1 MIGRL
6 HGVLLHKQPPSL
18 LLDVQGVGY
27 EVEAPMSTFYLLPAV
42 GQAVT
47 LHTHLAVREDAQ
59 QLYGFATA
67 EEKQLF
73 RDLIRVS
80 GIGGKL
86 ALAILS
92 GISVKEFVATIQRGD
107 ATLLTQLPGIG
118 KKTAERLVLELRD
131 RIGKTFGAMPD
142 LPVTVEGVDRS
153 AMSDA
158 FGALLALG
166 YKEAEA
172 GRMLKNAG
180 KPGLS
185 SEDLIRLALQSALK

>member
-1 MIGRL
+1 VIGRL
-6 HGVLLHKQPPSL
+6 QGVLLHKQPPSL

-27 EVEAPMSTFYLLPAV
+27 ELDAPMSTFYALPAV
-42 GQAVT
+42 GQSVS

-59 QLYGFATA
+59 QLYGFATL

-80 GIGGKL
+80 GVGGKL

-92 GISVKEFVATIQRGD
+92 GISVKDFIATVQRGD
-107 ATLLTQLPGIG
+107 AQLLTQLPGIG

-131 RIGKTFGAMPD
+131 RIGKTFGS
-142 LPVTVEGVDRS
+142 LPELPAVEGTDRG
-153 AMSDA
+153 AMADA
-158 FGALLALG
+158 YGALLALG

-172 GRMLKNAG
+172 ARMLKTAG
-180 KPGLS
+180 KPGLN
-185 SEDLIRLALQSALK
+185 SEELIRLALQSALK

>member
-27 EVEAPMSTFYLLPAV
+27 EVDVPMSTFYALPAV
-42 GQAVT
+42 GQPVS
-47 LHTHLAVREDAQ
+47 LHTHLSVREDAQ
-59 QLYGFATA
+59 QLYGFATP

-92 GISVKEFVATIQRGD
+92 GISVKDFITTVQRGD
-107 ATLLTQLPGIG
+107 AALLTQLPGIG
-118 KKTAERLVLELRD
+118 KKTAERLILELRD
-131 RIGKTFGAMPD
+131 RIGKTFGSVPN
-142 LPVTVEGVDRS
+142 LPSVEEGVDRE

-158 FGALLALG
+158 YGALLALG

-172 GRMLKNAG
+172 ARMLRNASR
-180 KPGLS
+180 PGLN
-185 SEDLIRLALQSALK
+185 SEDLIRLALQNALK

>member
-1 MIGRL
+1 MIGQL
-6 HGVLLHKQPPSL
+6 QGVLLHKQPPSL

-27 EVEAPMSTFYLLPAV
+27 ELDAPMSTFYALPAV
-42 GQAVT
+42 GQGVT

-59 QLYGFATA
+59 QLYGFATL

-92 GISVKEFVATIQRGD
+92 GISVKDFIATVQRGD
-107 ATLLTQLPGIG
+107 AQLLTQLPGIG

-131 RIGKTFGAMPD
+131 RIGKTFGSLPELPAVAGADRGAM
-142 LPVTVEGVDRS
+142 
-153 AMSDA
+153 ADA
-158 FGALLALG
+158 YGALLALG

-172 GRMLKNAG
+172 ARMLKAAG
-180 KPGLS
+180 KPGLN
-185 SEDLIRLALQSALK
+185 SEELIRLALQNALK

>member
-6 HGVLLHKQPPSL
+6 QGTLLHKQAPSL

-27 EVEAPMSTFYLLPAV
+27 EIEAPMSTFYSLPDV
-42 GQAVT
+42 GQSVT
-47 LHTHLAVREDAQ
+47 LHTHMAVREDAH

-73 RDLIRVS
+73 RDLIKVS
-80 GIGGKL
+80 GVGGKL
-86 ALAILS
+86 ALTILS
-92 GISVKEFVATIQRGD
+92 GITVKEFIATIQRGD

-131 RIGKTFGAMPD
+131 RIGKTFGA
-142 LPVTVEGVDRS
+142 LPSLPAVEGADRG
-153 AMSDA
+153 ALADA
-158 FGALLALG
+158 YGALLALG

-172 GRMLKNAG
+172 GRLLKNAG

-185 SEDLIRLALQSALK
+185 GEELIRLALQNALR

>member
-6 HGVLLHKQPPSL
+6 HGILLHKQPPSL

-27 EVEAPMSTFYLLPAV
+27 EVDVPMSTFYVLPAP
-42 GQAVT
+42 GQAVS

-59 QLYGFATA
+59 QLYGFATT

-73 RDLIRVS
+73 RDLIKVS

-86 ALAILS
+86 ALTILS
-92 GISVKEFVATIQRGD
+92 GISVKEFVATIQRSD
-107 ATLLTQLPGIG
+107 AALLTQLPGIG

-131 RIGKTFGAMPD
+131 RIGKGATPLPD
-142 LPVTVEGVDRS
+142 MSLADGADRGS
-153 AMSDA
+153 FADA
-158 FGALLALG
+158 YGALLALG
-166 YKEAEA
+166 YKETEA
-172 GRMLKNAG
+172 ARLLKHAG

-185 SEDLIRLALQSALK
+185 SEDLIRQALQNALK

>member
-6 HGVLLHKQPPSL
+6 HGVLLHKQAPSL

-27 EVEAPMSTFYLLPAV
+27 ELEAPMSTFYALPPV
-42 GQAVT
+42 GQSVT
-47 LHTHLAVREDAQ
+47 LHTHLSVREDAHL
-59 QLYGFATA
+59 LYGFATL

-86 ALAILS
+86 ALTILS
-92 GISVKEFVATIQRGD
+92 GISVREFIATIQRGD
-107 ATLLTQLPGIG
+107 ASLLTQLPGIG

-131 RIGKTFGAMPD
+131 RIVKTFGVIPD
-142 LPVTVEGVDRS
+142 LPQAEGADRE
-153 AMSDA
+153 AVADA
-158 FGALLALG
+158 YGALLALG

-172 GRMLKNAG
+172 ARLLKNASR
-180 KPGLS
+180 PGIK
-185 SEDLIRLALQSALK
+185 SEELIRLALQNALK